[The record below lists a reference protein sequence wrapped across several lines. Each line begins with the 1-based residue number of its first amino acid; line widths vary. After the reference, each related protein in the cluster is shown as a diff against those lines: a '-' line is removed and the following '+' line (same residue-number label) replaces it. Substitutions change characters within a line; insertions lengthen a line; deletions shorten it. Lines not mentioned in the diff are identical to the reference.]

1 MTPVFSQ
8 GTPIS
13 VGGQVATF
21 TSMIRG
27 YHFTAPT
34 TFTICGLYVPPEANA
49 AGTQTIRVADNGPG
63 LAPKAR
69 DNLFV
74 PFAGSTRAG
83 GFGLGLPI
91 ARELLRAQGG
101 DVTLLSSTPQGTCFV
116 VRLPL

>member
-1 MTPVFSQ
+1 
-8 GTPIS
+8 
-13 VGGQVATF
+13 
-21 TSMIRG
+21 
-27 YHFTAPT
+27 
-34 TFTICGLYVPPEANA
+34 
-49 AGTQTIRVADNGPG
+49 

-101 DVTLLSSTPQGTCFV
+101 DVTLLATSSQGTCFV